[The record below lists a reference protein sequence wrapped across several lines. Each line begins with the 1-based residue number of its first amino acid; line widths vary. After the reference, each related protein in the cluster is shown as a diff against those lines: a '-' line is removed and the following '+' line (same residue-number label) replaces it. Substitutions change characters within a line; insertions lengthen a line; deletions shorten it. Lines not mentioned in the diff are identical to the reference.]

1 MSIMDNGF
9 PPDVPQNSLSGR
21 LYDELGRA
29 LEDLEELQEAVRTYL
44 KAETEDEKGL
54 ALTQLH
60 DLIGYDAA

>member
-9 PPDVPQNSLSGR
+9 SPDVPLA
-21 LYDELGRA
+21 DILGTT

-54 ALTQLH
+54 ALTQLQY
-60 DLIGYDAA
+60 LIGYDVA

>member
-9 PPDVPQNSLSGR
+9 SPDVPLADILSTT
-21 LYDELGRA
+21 

-54 ALTQLH
+54 ALTQLQY
-60 DLIGYDAA
+60 LIGYDVA